1 MKTEAEI
8 RAQIEKMEAIVR
20 EHEAQKAPPTFAE
33 IQKYYK
39 AQRSIAALKW
49 VIE

>member
-8 RAQIEKMEAIVR
+8 RAQIEKMETLVR
-20 EHEAQKAPPTFAE
+20 EHEAQKTPPTFAE

-49 VIE
+49 VLE